1 MCVAF
6 PGLVKKIKG
15 QHAQVDFAG
24 TLARVNLALVD
35 AQVGDYVLVHAG
47 MAIEVMQQE
56 QALELTD
63 LYRELEEAAHAD

>member
-6 PGLVKKIKG
+6 PGLVKKITG
-15 QHAQVDFAG
+15 QQAQVDFAG

-63 LYRELEEAAHAD
+63 LYRELEAAAHAD